1 VAGHRRPAEAQA
13 GPGRRPFGEG
23 PREGVAAVLISSLSA
38 NLARR
43 LVGYFPHA
51 QVLVVAL
58 VACVTMRQRDRRAK
72 ETNRDT

>member
-1 VAGHRRPAEAQA
+1 MDWGAACVSHSRRQ
-13 GPGRRPFGEG
+13 G
-23 PREGVAAVLISSLSA
+23 PRESVAAVLISSLSA